1 MFHFITAVFLNLF
14 FPIVSYSLSV
24 HSWCLLPVLS
34 QGLVPPVAFQG
45 LLIIVAFKYCVCSVT
60 VLYVF
65 ICLFITFFYLY
76 LKYLINSFKIAIS

>member
-14 FPIVSYSLSV
+14 FLIVSYSLSV

-34 QGLVPPVAFQG
+34 QRLVPPVAFQG

-65 ICLFITFFYLY
+65 IYL
-76 LKYLINSFKIAIS
+76 LRFLIYI